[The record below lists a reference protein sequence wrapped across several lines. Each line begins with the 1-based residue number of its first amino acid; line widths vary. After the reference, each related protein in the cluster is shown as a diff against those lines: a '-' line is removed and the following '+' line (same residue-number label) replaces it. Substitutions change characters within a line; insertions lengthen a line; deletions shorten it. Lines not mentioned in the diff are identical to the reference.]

1 MLFYGPRTLRR
12 VCPPARAVPPRSSTC
27 PFAAVCIMAPRR
39 LAVRSHTA
47 PKCAYPRVTVAVLRH
62 LSAAFR
68 ATPCIFRGY
77 STRLRLFD
85 LKTPHG
91 ATREGGV
98 TVLRRSSAA
107 VRPCDTSCRLLWCVV
122 TAPASALCRRSS
134 ATVRDHG
141 VAQTELLSCNA
152 HRCAQFHRSS
162 DWHRTMARRSMHCCA
177 LLKEPSHHRAAL
189 RCSPAALRSRC
200 I

>member
-47 PKCAYPRVTVAVLRH
+47 PKCAFPRVTVAVVRH

-134 ATVRDHG
+134 AMFEIMASPKQSYCPATLIVVPSSIDRLTGTVPWHDAPCTAVLSSRSRHTTVR
-141 VAQTELLSCNA
+141 
-152 HRCAQFHRSS
+152 R
-162 DWHRTMARRSMHCCA
+162 
-177 LLKEPSHHRAAL
+177 
-189 RCSPAALRSRC
+189 
-200 I
+200 